1 MNLSQK
7 WDQLGVAAYNIV
19 LTFVPS
25 HTVRL
30 GALRLWGAT
39 IGSGT
44 TISRGTTVFDIDK
57 LVIGEGCSIGFRCL
71 LDARGRITLGDNV
84 VLASDTQLI
93 TGSHV
98 IDSDDFAAEF
108 RPITIESYVWVASR
122 STIVSGVTI
131 GRGGVVGACSLVR
144 HDVPS
149 MAVVAGVPARHRAD
163 RTSALTYSAAFRR
176 LFY

>member
-1 MNLSQK
+1 M
-7 WDQLGVAAYNIV
+7 AAYNIV
-19 LTFVPS
+19 LTFIPS

-30 GALRLWGAT
+30 GALRLWGAK

-44 TISRGTTVFDIDK
+44 SISRGTTVFDIDK
-57 LVIGEGCSIGFRCL
+57 LVIGRDCSIGFRCL
-71 LDARGRITLGDNV
+71 FDARGGITLGDNV

-108 RPITIESYVWVASR
+108 KPITIDSFAWVASR
-122 STIVSGVTI
+122 STVVSGVTI

-144 HDVPS
+144 EDVPP
-149 MAVVAGVPARHRAD
+149 MAVVAGVPARQRGERA
-163 RTSALTYSAAFRR
+163 SALTYSAAFRR